1 MDTRRTD
8 LLTEELAAVRGE
20 LTRVDSKASML
31 LALAAGGMAVVATA
45 DQHRLAAV
53 LLVNGGMVSVGLALV
68 LLLSVVRPRL
78 GVTGFLRHAGGTI
91 DDVRAELTTCDADVW
106 RSQELACLSRIARRK
121 YELLRSA
128 VDLLSLALALI
139 LAGLLAGL
147 G

>member
-1 MDTRRTD
+1 MDTRRSD
-8 LLTEELAAVRGE
+8 LLTEELTAVRGE

-45 DQHRLAAV
+45 DHHRMAAV
-53 LLVNGGMVSVGLALV
+53 VLINAGMVSLGLALI

-91 DDVRAELTTCDADVW
+91 EDVRAELTTFDADTW
-106 RSQELACLSRIARRK
+106 RSQELTCLSRITRRK
-121 YELLRSA
+121 YELLRWA
-128 VDLLSLALALI
+128 VDLLSLALVLI
-139 LAGLLAGL
+139 LAGTLANL